1 MCCSVG
7 FARSLGLALLPLALC
22 CMLANLLLLFPMGE
36 TIYVQQDHLASYIWY
51 FGGLGGGGLLMLVPA
66 IVFIT
71 LGKCNCCWNESLM
84 NHVCVCVALQMCGSA
99 LAAVVGLLGS
109 GYCFVISGFTLWQG
123 PQCYTNF
130 GWVYPF
136 ADQGGRYL
144 LQPET
149 WSQCNQP
156 VHIVEWNVTLLCVL
170 LGLAV
175 LEFIICLLQLGN
187 GLVNA
192 VCRPCCYKQEYTITA
207 LLKTTPRKKNLHCKN
222 LYVILYFVE
231 THCRYATK
239 LFLIN
244 I

>member
-51 FGGLGGGGLLMLVPA
+51 FGGLGGGGLL
-66 IVFIT
+66 
-71 LGKCNCCWNESLM
+71 

-192 VCRPCCYKQEYTITA
+192 VCRPCCYKQEYSLNT
-207 LLKTTPRKKNLHCKN
+207 
-222 LYVILYFVE
+222 
-231 THCRYATK
+231 
-239 LFLIN
+239 
-244 I
+244 